1 MRIVEEVTYE
11 EFFNAVKE
19 QAADALAN
27 QIRTEEKLLEFMH
40 DEEDIIKGSYDS
52 NLAEYKAGKITK
64 QMFLTGGANGP
75 AYSLYM
81 LY

>member
-1 MRIVEEVTYE
+1 MEEVTYE

-27 QIRTEEKLLEFMH
+27 QIKSEKKLLEFMH
-40 DEEDIIKGSYDS
+40 DEEDIIKEEYDY
-52 NLAEYKAGKITK
+52 NLHRYKKGEISK
-64 QMFLTGGANGP
+64 QMFLTGCANGP

>member
-1 MRIVEEVTYE
+1 MEEVTYE

-19 QAADALAN
+19 QAAKALAY
-27 QIRTEEKLLEFMH
+27 QIRSEEKLIEFMH

-75 AYSLYM
+75 AYSLYL

>member
-1 MRIVEEVTYE
+1 MEEVTYE

-27 QIRTEEKLLEFMH
+27 QIKSEEKLLEFMH
-40 DEEDIIKGSYDS
+40 DEEDIIKDSYDC
-52 NLAEYKAGKITK
+52 NLWLYKKGEISK
-64 QMFLTGGANGP
+64 QMFLAGGANCL

-81 LY
+81 FY

>member
-1 MRIVEEVTYE
+1 METVTYE

-19 QAADALAN
+19 QAADVLVN
-27 QIRTEEKLLEFMH
+27 QIKTEEKLLEFMH
-40 DEEDIIKGSYDS
+40 EQEDIIKDSYDC
-52 NLAEYKAGKITK
+52 NLWEFKEGKITK
-64 QMFLTGGANGP
+64 QKFLTGGANGP

>member
-40 DEEDIIKGSYDS
+40 DEEDNIKGSYDS